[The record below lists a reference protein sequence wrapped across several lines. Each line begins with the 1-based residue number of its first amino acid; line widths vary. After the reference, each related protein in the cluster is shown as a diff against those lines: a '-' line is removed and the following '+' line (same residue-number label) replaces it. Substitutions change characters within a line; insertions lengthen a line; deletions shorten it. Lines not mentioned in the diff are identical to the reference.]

1 LQLDSVLPYV
11 AAGIIVYTVIKYTD
25 TLWAWQRFKE
35 KQEHSVA
42 CEYNLSLLTKLVF
55 VICSLYLAIRGGYTV
70 LGFILLFT
78 VLLVNPTIAYVLFLI
93 NWVLFFYLYSE
104 VFSRIR
110 PLKFVLR
117 SDGTLVIYSLFKKI
131 EVKPDKI
138 KSAKKVRPPRLKS
151 LRDNGSLYEI
161 TVEIE
166 NKVGRFYLQNIF
178 QERKAREFVECLATT
193 IE

>member
-1 LQLDSVLPYV
+1 MQLDSVLPYV

>member
-1 LQLDSVLPYV
+1 MDSVLPYV